1 MCGFIDFW
9 KKKIFTEPDE
19 RSEYHF
25 FQKSIN
31 PHIYRIKRQQL
42 FSSRFWIKKRIQC
55 LSGEYTPA
63 VDS

>member
-1 MCGFIDFW
+1 MCEFIDFW

-31 PHIYRIKRQQL
+31 PHIYRIKRLILL
-42 FSSRFWIKKRIQC
+42 FYILNKKNIQWLRFNIHWR
-55 LSGEYTPA
+55 
-63 VDS
+63 